1 MIKGKIILENP
12 ERFSGKYEISQEKLI
27 RAIEKA
33 TDKLESQIPMYGDK
47 FPGNW
52 SVNYKY
58 PLGDNNNW
66 VCGMFTGEFLL
77 AYELTG
83 NKKFR
88 DIVERHLLT
97 FRKRMDE
104 KVGVGG
110 HDVGFPFSPSC
121 VAAYK
126 VLGDEKARKTAL
138 DAAEHL
144 YNNAYSEIGGF
155 IVRGGKAKAME
166 NPGRTMMDTL
176 MNIPLLF
183 WAGQETGRK
192 EYTEAA
198 ISQCKTTEK
207 YLIREDGSSFH
218 HYQFEPRTFKP
229 IRGLTLQGHSDDSC
243 WSRGHSWGV
252 YGFPIAYDYTGD
264 NSLIDLH
271 EGVTNFM
278 LNHLPKDL
286 IPYWDYDFTEG
297 DEARDSS
304 AGLINVCGMK
314 EMSRLL
320 PDDAPQKR
328 IFENAAAHMLE
339 AVIDYCTGDIGREY
353 DGLVCHVTAALPQGL
368 GIDECGVYG
377 DYHYLESLCR
387 FIKPEWVRYW

>member
-1 MIKGKIILENP
+1 MIKGKIIHENP
-12 ERFSGKYEISQEKLI
+12 ERFSGKYEISKEKLTKS
-27 RAIEKA
+27 IEKA
-33 TDKLESQIPMYGDK
+33 TDKLESQIPIYGDR

-52 SVNYKY
+52 SVDYKY
-58 PLGDNNNW
+58 PLGDNDNW
-66 VCGMFTGEFLL
+66 VSGMFTGEFLL

-83 NKKFR
+83 NKKFK
-88 DIVERHLLT
+88 DVVERHLLT
-97 FRKRMDE
+97 YRKRIDE

-121 VAAYK
+121 VGAYK

-138 DAAEHL
+138 DAAEYF

-155 IVRGGKAKAME
+155 ILRGGK
-166 NPGRTMMDTL
+166 PGATEKTCRTMMDTL

-183 WAGQETGRK
+183 WAGRETGRQ
-192 EYTEAA
+192 EYIDAA
-198 ISQCKTTEK
+198 VSQYKITEK

-218 HYQFEPRTFKP
+218 HYQFEPGTHKP
-229 IRGLTLQGHSDDSC
+229 LRGLTLQGHSDDSC
-243 WSRGHSWGV
+243 WSRGHAWGV

-264 NSLIDLH
+264 ASLIDLH
-271 EGVTNFM
+271 ESVTNFM

-297 DEARDSS
+297 EEARDSS

-320 PDDAPQKR
+320 PDDAPQKA
-328 IFENAAAHMLE
+328 IFENASAQMLE
-339 AVIDYCTGDIGREY
+339 AVIDQCTGDIGREY
-353 DGLVCHVTAALPQGL
+353 DGLVCHVTAALPQKK
-368 GIDECGVYG
+368 GIDECAVYG
-377 DYHYLESLCR
+377 DYHYLEALCR
-387 FIKPEWVRYW
+387 FVKPDWVRYW